1 MEISESNSLPAF
13 TIVTPSFNQ
22 GDFLE
27 ETIQSVLAQNYPN
40 LEYVVMDGGSTDRSV
55 EIIRKYES
63 HLHHWESHKDSG
75 HVDATYRGFE
85 WGRGELLGWVSSDDL
100 LLPGCLHKVGR
111 YFAAHPEIV
120 CVIGGAVIID
130 QDSRPLRSRS
140 GTALC
145 NLGNRMT
152 FDKLLFKHCSFNQPA
167 SFWRRS
173 AFESGGG
180 FDRRLKFSH
189 DYDMYFR
196 LAQQG
201 PFGQI
206 KDWLACF
213 RLHSTS
219 KTSTLQALCAAENE
233 LLWRKYGRYDAGFLK
248 RAALA
253 ALYAVEDRAR
263 WAALR
268 LELAS
273 GMRRCPDPRAAR
285 DRQHQPDAACFHH
298 R

>member
-1 MEISESNSLPAF
+1 MNVSEPSSLPSF

-27 ETIQSVLAQNYPN
+27 ETIQSVLGQDYPA
-40 LEYVVMDGGSTDRSV
+40 LEYVIMDGGSTDCSV
-55 EIIRKYES
+55 DIIRKYES
-63 HLHHWESHKDSG
+63 RLFHWESHKDSG
-75 HVDATYRGFE
+75 HADATYRGFE
-85 WGRGELLGWVSSDDL
+85 RGVGELLGWVSSDDL
-100 LLPGCLHKVGR
+100 LLPECLHKVGR
-111 YFAAHPEIV
+111 YFAMHPEVV

-130 QDSRPLRSRS
+130 SESRPLRSRT

-173 AFESGGG
+173 AFEAAGG
-180 FDRRLKFSH
+180 FDRSLKFCH

-201 PFGQI
+201 PFGRI

-213 RLHSTS
+213 RLHSMS
-219 KTSTLQALCAAENE
+219 KTSNLQDLCAAENE
-233 LLWRKYGRYDAGFLK
+233 ILWRKYGRYEAAPVK
-248 RAALA
+248 RKALA
-253 ALYAVEDRAR
+253 AWYAIEDRFR

-268 LELAS
+268 LELAT

-285 DRQHQPDAACFHH
+285 DRQHEIDRFPHPA
-298 R
+298 